1 MERTDNHSKFCSS
14 NLMGR
19 PKIYLEQ
26 VHHTQPEAHGSTN
39 RGLESQSDLSP
50 LNQRRLFRSFAL
62 SRGEEDTSMSD
73 PWTKCS
79 RSESARNE
87 VFVLQITT
95 YQPRTDEWNVYIDAQ
110 LEPSISS

>member
-1 MERTDNHSKFCSS
+1 
-14 NLMGR
+14 MGR

-26 VHHTQPEAHGSTN
+26 VHHTQPEAHGSAN
-39 RGLESQSDLSP
+39 RGIESRSDLSP

-62 SRGEEDTSMSD
+62 SRGEEDTSMPD
-73 PWTKCS
+73 AWAKCS